1 MIRLADLETLDRAA
15 LLAAWSQLFGS
26 PAPKKISRPLLLRF
40 LAFEL
45 QARERGGLPKSVLA
59 DLARAA
65 RAGKPAHSTAPRLKP
80 GGRLLREW
88 NGITNVVEVTSEGY
102 LWRGTTHRSLS
113 AIARAITGA
122 HWSGPRFFGLG
133 QKAGQS

>member
-1 MIRLADLETLDRAA
+1 MTRLADLETLDRAA
-15 LLAAWSQLFGS
+15 LLAAWRQLFGS

-59 DLARAA
+59 DLARSG
-65 RAGKPAHSTAPRLKP
+65 RAGKPARPTSPRLKP

-88 NGITNVVEVTSEGY
+88 NGVTHVVEVTPEGY
-102 LWRGTTHRSLS
+102 LWRGTTYRSLS

-133 QKAGQS
+133 REAGTS